1 MANNKNV
8 LVIDD
13 SQTTLVMLEWFL
25 KEHGFIARFAVSA
38 REALQHIENQIPDLI
53 LLDLNMPEISG
64 YDFLKMIKSD
74 INKKNIPVLIISA
87 LDSNESKLKVKNLG
101 AIEFISK
108 PLNLKELLEKI
119 VKILE

>member
-13 SQTTLVMLEWFL
+13 SETTLVMLEWFL
-25 KEHGFIARFAVSA
+25 KENGFIAHYASNVK
-38 REALQHIENQIPDLI
+38 EALQLIDKQIPDVI

-74 INKKNIPVLIISA
+74 ERKKNIPVLVISA
-87 LDSNESKLKVKNLG
+87 LDSNESKLRVKNLG
-101 AIEFISK
+101 AIDFVSK
-108 PLNLKELLEKI
+108 PLILKVLLEKI

>member
-1 MANNKNV
+1 MANSKNV

-25 KEHGFIARFAVSA
+25 KENGFIAHFAIDVK
-38 REALQHIENQIPDLI
+38 EALQHIENQIPDII

-74 INKKNIPVLIISA
+74 ENRKNIPVLVISA

-101 AIEFISK
+101 AVDFIPK
-108 PLNLKELLEKI
+108 PLILKELLEKI
-119 VKILE
+119 IKILE